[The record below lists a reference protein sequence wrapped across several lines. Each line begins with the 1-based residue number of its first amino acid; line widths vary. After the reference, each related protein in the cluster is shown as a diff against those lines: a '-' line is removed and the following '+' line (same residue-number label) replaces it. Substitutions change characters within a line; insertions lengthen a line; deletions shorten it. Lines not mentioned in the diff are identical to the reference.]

1 MLQIT
6 ERRRIGVI
14 LAIFV
19 VSALVLIALAVA
31 I

>member
-14 LAIFV
+14 LASIV
-19 VSALVLIALAVA
+19 VWALVLIALAVA
-31 I
+31 F